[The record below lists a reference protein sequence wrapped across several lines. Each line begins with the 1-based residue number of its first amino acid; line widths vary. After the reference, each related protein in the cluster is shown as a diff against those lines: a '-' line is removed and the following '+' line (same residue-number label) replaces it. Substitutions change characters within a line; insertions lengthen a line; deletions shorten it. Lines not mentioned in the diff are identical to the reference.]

1 MCAPITLSAPMVSRY
16 NLRTDFKFCTVVGYH
31 KMQIK
36 FEFQCDQIIGS
47 KVVSLKRTHTHQ
59 TKRRVSHNTSP
70 LTKSSAELE
79 IKVDVKYVGEDER
92 TYRFPNFYIFKQFP
106 FQILYNLDHF
116 FQFSIT
122 FNNSFLPFQFP
133 YPSIF
138 ATCYPFPEIFTSFP
152 FPPNRANSPFYP
164 SVRSSSPTYF
174 TSTFISNSA
183 DGLVYPS
190 TLSGDVL
197 CDKNGEIR
205 KSKYARITNTRFVDP
220 LFENFAYIKKNH
232 ICSLLFNK
240 IMFI

>member
-1 MCAPITLSAPMVSRY
+1 MIFLDIGEILEKGVHESNDCD
-16 NLRTDFKFCTVVGYH
+16 TDV
-31 KMQIK
+31 
-36 FEFQCDQIIGS
+36 
-47 KVVSLKRTHTHQ
+47 
-59 TKRRVSHNTSP
+59 
-70 LTKSSAELE
+70 
-79 IKVDVKYVGEDER
+79 
-92 TYRFPNFYIFKQFP
+92 YRFPNFHIFKQFP
-106 FQILYNLDHF
+106 FQIPYNLDHF

-190 TLSGDVL
+190 TLSGEVL
-197 CDKNGEIR
+197 CDTLR
-205 KSKYARITNTRFVDP
+205 LV
-220 LFENFAYIKKNH
+220 
-232 ICSLLFNK
+232 
-240 IMFI
+240 